1 MFECATLF
9 HLKFEG
15 ANPFVNGNGQ
25 TGHSGSES
33 DASGFSLINIKYH
46 DCRCYHESFDT
57 YYCDNHPSSIIE
69 IVTDFLAGSLDPIFE
84 VDGVALS
91 ACIKVDTSWLNQLM
105 INLWIDS
112 EYLTN

>member
-1 MFECATLF
+1 MI
-9 HLKFEG
+9 
-15 ANPFVNGNGQ
+15 
-25 TGHSGSES
+25 
-33 DASGFSLINIKYH
+33 D
-46 DCRCYHESFDT
+46 
-57 YYCDNHPSSIIE
+57 